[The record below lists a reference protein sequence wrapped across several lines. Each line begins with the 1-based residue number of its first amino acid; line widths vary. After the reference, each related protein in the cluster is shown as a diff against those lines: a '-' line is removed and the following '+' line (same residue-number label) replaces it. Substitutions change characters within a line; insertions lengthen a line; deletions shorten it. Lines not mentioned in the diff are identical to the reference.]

1 VVRKVKV
8 GTAVATQRRIFGV
21 PEFPLPQPQLE
32 AGELSELARSFW
44 AKSGDGKTW
53 LSVVQHLLD
62 SADIA
67 GYLFDEYLSEH
78 HRQLMASVW
87 GGDQAKARSSLTFL
101 MSIHD
106 LGKVS
111 PQFSCQR
118 SDLAELIRNQGLAVM
133 HEQYYPERSY
143 LPHGLV
149 SQFALQD
156 EINEADGDRA
166 AARHWAILVGVHHGR
181 YPDAAA
187 VAEALDQYRYHE
199 GSSQDDPRWGQARS
213 EILRF
218 MASRSGFP
226 LNAPDTALPE
236 LPIAVASAY
245 ASALVIADW
254 LASNEDYFPLRP
266 RPVDDSGK
274 LSISGYPELN
284 ARQQCER
291 VRRAWK
297 RAQFPTPMR
306 VPSFHSENAADF
318 YRHRFSWPASYQPTK
333 AQREVIEI
341 AAAENPDLMIVE
353 APPGSGKTELAF
365 AAAEVLMRERGLQG
379 IFVALP
385 TQATTNAM
393 FERVTSW
400 LTSILGDEPQKLGVH
415 LAHGKNSLNKSF
427 MELLENGHSP
437 LEVYDDDA
445 DSKDNGLHASRW
457 MGQRWRSTLSPV
469 VVGTID
475 QVLLAAL
482 KSRHVLVRHLGLMGK
497 VVVIDE
503 VHAADAYMQTYL
515 KAALTWLGL
524 YQIPVVLLSATL
536 PPERRRELLDAY
548 RRGQSGATT
557 ANTELDKAIGY
568 PVISTVT
575 AGQVHIHEIEG
586 EPEVTKQIIP
596 TQVASAEEI
605 AKLLEQELAD
615 GGCAVVIRNTVREA
629 QETYA
634 AVKKVFGRQQT
645 TLLHSRFLA
654 VERSARDSSMLE
666 LFGKNSAKRPQRHV
680 VVATQVI
687 EQSLDVDFDL
697 MLTDPAPMDLVLQR
711 IGRLHRHAG
720 RNRPKGLQAARCL
733 VLVNDLASAPWSYSN
748 RTDFIYR
755 RYMTLRTL
763 GILADRR
770 QITVSEPNDYAQLT
784 ALAYNTAESVGPK
797 QWGEA
802 QAVALEEY
810 LSKIMQSHM
819 KASVWCLDG
828 VNLPKWKAPAL
839 ESKFMGNAAT
849 GEEANGPAVAASRAA
864 VRDGED
870 QIPVL
875 VVALDPELKNVPVA
889 PPISGVQPDD
899 TPLAVSEYNARG
911 RIADICSW
919 SISLPPR
926 PFCDNKEDLDRVADA
941 VAKEIWD
948 DPITQDWACRQH
960 PLLAG
965 ELILAM
971 YLSPDG
977 TRLTRELYGR
987 KLTYSIENGL
997 EVRGK

>member
-1 VVRKVKV
+1 MVRKGKA
-8 GTAVATQRRIFGV
+8 GTAAATQHKVLGV
-21 PEFPLPQPQLE
+21 PSFPLPQPQLE
-32 AGELSELARSFW
+32 ASELSELARSFW

-78 HRQLMASVW
+78 HRRLMASVW
-87 GGDQAKARSSLTFL
+87 GGDQAKARTSLIFL

-111 PQFSCQR
+111 RAFSCQR
-118 SDLAELIRNQGLAVM
+118 TDLAELIRNQGLAVM
-133 HEQYYPERSY
+133 RKGDYSD

-156 EINEADGDRA
+156 EIKEAGGDLA
-166 AARHWAILVGVHHGR
+166 AARQWAILVGVHHGR

-187 VAEALDQYRYHE
+187 VAEARKRYGRQE
-199 GSSQDDPRWGQARS
+199 GSSQDDPRWGRARS

-218 MASRSGFP
+218 MARRSGFP
-226 LNAPDTALPE
+226 LIARDTALPE

-254 LASNEDYFPLRP
+254 LASNEDYFPLRL

-274 LSISGYPELN
+274 LSISGYPELD
-284 ARQQCER
+284 ARQQRER
-291 VRRAWK
+291 VRWAWK

-353 APPGSGKTELAF
+353 APPGSGKTALAF

-415 LAHGKNSLNKSF
+415 LAHGKNNLNKSF
-427 MELLENGHSP
+427 MELLESGHSP
-437 LEVYDDDA
+437 LEVYDDEA

-497 VVVIDE
+497 AVIIDE

-548 RRGQSGATT
+548 RRGQGATT
-557 ANTELDKAIGY
+557 ANTALDKAIGY

-575 AGQVHIHEIEG
+575 AGEVRIHEIEG

-615 GGCAVVIRNTVREA
+615 GGCAVVIRNTVGEA

-634 AVKKVFGRQQT
+634 AVKKVFGRQQA
-645 TLLHSRFLA
+645 TLVHARFLA

-666 LFGKNSAKRPQRHV
+666 LFGKNSTKRPQRHV

-733 VLVNDLASAPWSYSN
+733 VLVNDLASAPWSYS
-748 RTDFIYR
+748 RGTDYIYA

-763 GILADRR
+763 GILAYRG

-797 QWGEA
+797 QWGKSFT
-802 QAVALEEY
+802 QAERDY
-810 LSKIMQSHM
+810 QRDCNQSQSKAHT
-819 KASVWCLDG
+819 WCLDG
-828 VNLPKWKAPAL
+828 ANLPKWKAPEL
-839 ESKFMGNAAT
+839 EEKFMGNAAT

-864 VRDGED
+864 VRDSED

-875 VVALDPELKNVPVA
+875 VIALDPELNNVPVA

-926 PFCDNKEDLDRVADA
+926 PFCAIGQDLDEA
-941 VAKEIWD
+941 VSNVVEEISR

-977 TRLTRELYGR
+977 TRLTRDLYGC